1 MANDKDFILK
11 NAIEIG
17 GSTKV
22 TVGDAP
28 ASGSV
33 TVGYDLSVAAYDS
46 KSLLVSGSESRPI
59 TLAISSD
66 GTKLYVGGQT
76 GDALDQYTL
85 STAYDISTGTYD
97 SVTFSYASSA
107 GLNVQGIFLKPDG
120 TKFFLT
126 DDQNNAV
133 YAYTMSTA
141 FDLST
146 ASYDSVSFSV
156 SSQSS
161 ANTNGVEFTSDGTKF
176 FVIGKVGTTPTIYQ
190 YNMTTAWDISTASY
204 SNNSLVVTSQLSS
217 GANDIRLNGDATKL
231 YAGSNTAND
240 IFQYDMTTAGDLST
254 ASYSGTSFSTTS
266 ETTAIFNFC
275 FGDSGT
281 KLYVCD
287 FSTDTIYQYSTGSTV
302 ATETFDTST
311 GNYFTHTPSADSEY
325 GFSNAGDVQTFQL
338 EVTGNQSVVP
348 YSVSGTATTG
358 STYATTQ
365 GNSAGAI
372 GLFVK
377 PDGTKMY
384 HSDYVTGKVYQ
395 HSLSTAWDLS
405 TASYDGSSSDLNL
418 SGQSISYPNGIFF
431 KSDGSRLYVAATT
444 TNYIYEYALS
454 TAWDLSSASYS
465 QRSSSFSSQTSNS
478 GPHTLAFK
486 SDGTKLYISQ
496 TSSRIVYQY
505 TLNTPWD
512 TTTRVYDSVSFSY
525 TSFAPGSTYIYFKSD
540 GTKLY
545 LNGSNNWDLYEVD
558 LSTAWDLSTAS
569 YNSVSHDY
577 ADGFSSNI
585 SIKPDGTKFFSIT
598 YYPSSLMR
606 EYSMTASTPI
616 TITWDADIQ
625 WAGGT
630 APDSPA
636 ANEKDLYT
644 ITTDDGGTTYVGVQ
658 SGDNFS

>member
-22 TVGDAP
+22 TIGDAP

-33 TVGYDLSVAAYDS
+33 TVGYDISVAAYDS

-176 FVIGKVGTTPTIYQ
+176 FVIGKVGATPTIYQ

-287 FSTDTIYQYSTGSTV
+287 FSTDTIFQYSTGSTL
-302 ATETFDTST
+302 ATATFDTST
-311 GNYFTHTPSADSEY
+311 GNYFTHTPSADAEY
-325 GFSNAGDVQTFQL
+325 GFSNAGAVQTFQL
-338 EVTGNQSVVP
+338 EVTGAVNGYKLSGAAYDSVSF
-348 YSVSGTATTG
+348 SVSGQDTSPLDLTF
-358 STYATTQ
+358 
-365 GNSAGAI
+365 NN
-372 GLFVK
+372 
-377 PDGTKMY
+377 DGTKMY
-384 HSDYVTGKVYQ
+384 IVGNANDRLYQ
-395 HSLSTAWDLS
+395 YSLSTAYDLS
-405 TASYDGSSSDLNL
+405 TASYD
-418 SGQSISYPNGIFF
+418 SISF
-431 KSDGSRLYVAATT
+431 SV
-444 TNYIYEYALS
+444 
-454 TAWDLSSASYS
+454 
-465 QRSSSFSSQTSNS
+465 SSQDT
-478 GPHTLAFK
+478 GPSDMIFN
-486 SDGTKLYISQ
+486 SDGTKMYVVGFINDN
-496 TSSRIVYQY
+496 IYQY
-505 TLNTPWD
+505 SLTTAYALNTAS
-512 TTTRVYDSVSFSY
+512 YDSVSLSLAAQD
-525 TSFAPGSTYIYFKSD
+525 SFPAGVAFNNN
-540 GTKLY
+540 GTKMY
-545 LNGSNNWDLYEVD
+545 IVGGGNDAVYQYS
-558 LSTAWDLSTAS
+558 LSTAFDLSTAS
-569 YNSVSHDY
+569 YDSVSLSISGQDTNPRGIVFNSTGTKMYMVGISSLSVHQYSLSTAFDLSTASY
-577 ADGFSSNI
+577 DSVNFSVSSQDNLP
-585 SIKPDGTKFFSIT
+585 SGMAFNTDGTKMYVVGYGNDSV
-598 YYPSSLMR
+598 YQ
-606 EYSMTASTPI
+606 YSTGSAY

>member
-22 TVGDAP
+22 TIGDAP
-28 ASGSV
+28 ASGSRV
-33 TVGYDLSVAAYDS
+33 SGFADVSTWAYDS
-46 KSLLVSGSESRPI
+46 VSFSASSQSTNLLNAV
-59 TLAISSD
+59 LFSSD
-66 GTKLYVGGQT
+66 GTKMYTLHGAASIY
-76 GDALDQYTL
+76 QYSL
-85 STAYDISTGTYD
+85 STAWDVSTASYD
-97 SVTFSYASSA
+97 SKSFDPTS
-107 GLNVQGIFLKPDG
+107 QGANNSGGSFNSDG
-120 TKFFLT
+120 TKFYKT
-126 DDQNNAV
+126 DGQTDTI
-133 YAYTMSTA
+133 YEYDLSTA
-141 FDLST
+141 WDISTTSYNSVSLSVSAQDGSPTGMTFNSDGTKMYMVGGQNDRVYQYSLSTEYALST
-146 ASYDSVSFSV
+146 ASYDSVFFSV
-156 SSQSS
+156 QTQALSPEDVIF
-161 ANTNGVEFTSDGTKF
+161 NNDGTKMF
-176 FVIGKVGTTPTIYQ
+176 ISCNSTDAVYQ
-190 YNMTTAWDISTASY
+190 YDLTTAYDISTASY
-204 SNNSLVVTSQLSS
+204 NTKTFSVASQAAAPY
-217 GANDIRLNGDATKL
+217 GVR
-231 YAGSNTAND
+231 
-240 IFQYDMTTAGDLST
+240 
-254 ASYSGTSFSTTS
+254 
-266 ETTAIFNFC
+266 
-275 FGDSGT
+275 
-281 KLYVCD
+281 
-287 FSTDTIYQYSTGSTV
+287 FSTDGDKMYIASATDVTVYQYTTGSTLT
-302 ATETFDTST
+302 TETFDTST
-311 GNYFTHTPSADSEY
+311 GNYFTHTPSADAEY

-384 HSDYVTGKVYQ
+384 HSDYVTGEVYQ

-444 TNYIYEYALS
+444 TNYIHEYALS

-512 TTTRVYDSVSFSY
+512 TTTSVYDSVSFSY

-545 LNGSNNWDLYEVD
+545 LNGSNNRDLYEVD

-598 YYPSSLMR
+598 YSPASLMR

>member
-22 TVGDAP
+22 TIGDAP

-33 TVGYDLSVAAYDS
+33 TVGYDISVAAYDS

-176 FVIGKVGTTPTIYQ
+176 FVIGKVGATPTIYQ

-287 FSTDTIYQYSTGSTV
+287 FSTDTIFQYSTGSTL
-302 ATETFDTST
+302 ATATFDTST
-311 GNYFTHTPSADSEY
+311 GNYFTHTPSADAEY
-325 GFSNAGDVQTFQL
+325 GFSNAGAVQTFQL
-338 EVTGNQSVVP
+338 EVTGAVNGYKLSGAAYDSVSF
-348 YSVSGTATTG
+348 SVSGQDTSPLDLTF
-358 STYATTQ
+358 
-365 GNSAGAI
+365 NN
-372 GLFVK
+372 
-377 PDGTKMY
+377 DGTKMY
-384 HSDYVTGKVYQ
+384 IVGNANDRLYQ
-395 HSLSTAWDLS
+395 YSLSTAYDLS
-405 TASYDGSSSDLNL
+405 TASYD
-418 SGQSISYPNGIFF
+418 SISF
-431 KSDGSRLYVAATT
+431 SV
-444 TNYIYEYALS
+444 
-454 TAWDLSSASYS
+454 
-465 QRSSSFSSQTSNS
+465 SSQDT
-478 GPHTLAFK
+478 GPSDMIFN
-486 SDGTKLYISQ
+486 SDGTKMYVVGFINDN
-496 TSSRIVYQY
+496 IYQY
-505 TLNTPWD
+505 SLTTAYALNTAS
-512 TTTRVYDSVSFSY
+512 YDSVSLSLAAQD
-525 TSFAPGSTYIYFKSD
+525 SFPAGVAFNNN
-540 GTKLY
+540 GTKMY
-545 LNGSNNWDLYEVD
+545 IVGGGNDAVYQYS
-558 LSTAWDLSTAS
+558 LSTAFDLSTAS
-569 YNSVSHDY
+569 YDSVSLSISGQDTNPRGIVFNSTGTKMYMVGISSLSVHQYSLSTAFDLSTASY
-577 ADGFSSNI
+577 DSVNFSVSSQDNTP
-585 SIKPDGTKFFSIT
+585 SGMAFNTDGTKMYVVGFGNDSV
-598 YYPSSLMR
+598 YQ
-606 EYSMTASTPI
+606 YSTGSAY

>member
-22 TVGDAP
+22 TIGDAP
-28 ASGSV
+28 SV
-33 TVGYDLSVAAYDS
+33 AVSTLSYDLSVAAYDD
-46 KSLLVSGSESRPI
+46 VSFSVAGQETTPYSVNLNP
-59 TLAISSD
+59 D
-66 GTKLYVGGQT
+66 GTKMYVMGQT
-76 GDALDQYTL
+76 GDDVNVYNLSTAFDVSTASHVGTRAVGTQDNQPWSLHFKTDGTSMYMVGGQYNTVFQYDLTTAFDIGTASYASKSFSVITQAPNARSLTFKPDGTKMYILDNQGDDVYQYTL
-85 STAYDISTGTYD
+85 STAWD
-97 SVTFSYASSA
+97 V
-107 GLNVQGIFLKPDG
+107 
-120 TKFFLT
+120 
-126 DDQNNAV
+126 
-133 YAYTMSTA
+133 STA
-141 FDLST
+141 N
-146 ASYDSVSFSV
+146 YDTVSFSV
-156 SSQSS
+156 TSE
-161 ANTNGVEFTSDGTKF
+161 ATNPYGITFNGDGTELF
-176 FVIGKVGTTPTIYQ
+176 LADYSSNSVYRYTL
-190 YNMTTAWDISTASY
+190 TTAY
-204 SNNSLVVTSQLSS
+204 
-217 GANDIRLNGDATKL
+217 
-231 YAGSNTAND
+231 
-240 IFQYDMTTAGDLST
+240 DLST
-254 ASYSGTSFSTTS
+254 ASYSSVSFDLSSQTT
-266 ETTAIFNFC
+266 TPTDVF
-275 FGDSGT
+275 FGDSG
-281 KLYVCD
+281 KKMYIVGA
-287 FSTDTIYQYSTGSTV
+287 SADTIYQYTTGSTTTT
-302 ATETFDTST
+302 ATFDTST
-311 GNYFTHTPSADSEY
+311 GNYFTHTPSADAEY

-348 YSVSGTATTG
+348 YSVAGTATTG

-365 GNSAGAI
+365 GNSAGSI

-384 HSDYVTGKVYQ
+384 HSDYLTGTVYQ

-405 TASYDGSSSDLNL
+405 TASYDGSSSNLSL
-418 SGQSISYPNGIFF
+418 SGQSISYPNSIFF
-431 KSDGSRLYVAATT
+431 KPDGSRLYVAAQT

-505 TLNTPWD
+505 TLSTPWD

-545 LNGSNNWDLYEVD
+545 LNGSNNASLYEVD

-569 YNSVSHDY
+569 YNSVSHTY

-598 YYPSSLMR
+598 YSPASLMR
-606 EYSMTASTPI
+606 EYSMTESTPI

>member
-22 TVGDAP
+22 TIGDAP

-33 TVGYDLSVAAYDS
+33 AVPADDASTWSYDS
-46 KSLLVSGSESRPI
+46 VSFNTASQDSTPNS
-59 TLAISSD
+59 AIFNND
-66 GTKLYVGGQT
+66 GTKMYVLGEASDT
-76 GDALDQYTL
+76 VYQYSL
-85 STAYDISTGTYD
+85 
-97 SVTFSYASSA
+97 
-107 GLNVQGIFLKPDG
+107 
-120 TKFFLT
+120 
-126 DDQNNAV
+126 
-133 YAYTMSTA
+133 STA
-141 FDLST
+141 FDVST

-156 SSQSS
+156 SSQESS
-161 ANTNGVEFTSDGTKF
+161 PREISFNNNGTKMYL
-176 FVIGKVGTTPTIYQ
+176 VGSGNTIYQ
-190 YNMTTAWDISTASY
+190 YSLSTAYDLSTISYDNVSFSVGTQSTSTSSVTFKPDGTKVYVVSWASDTIFQYSLSTAYDISTASY
-204 SNNSLVVTSQLSS
+204 DNASLNASS
-217 GANDIRLNGDATKL
+217 RDTAGRSVAFNGDGTKL
-231 YAGSNTAND
+231 YYLGSTTKTIYQYSLSTAYD
-240 IFQYDMTTAGDLST
+240 IST
-254 ASYSGTSFSTTS
+254 ASYDSILLSVSTQDLTPLS
-266 ETTAIFNFC
+266 MVFNNNNTKMYIAGAT
-275 FGDSGT
+275 GDS
-281 KLYVCD
+281 
-287 FSTDTIYQYSTGSTV
+287 IYQYSTGSTTTT
-302 ATETFDTST
+302 ATFDTST
-311 GNYFTHTPSADSEY
+311 GNYFTHTPSADAEY
-325 GFSNAGDVQTFQL
+325 GFSNAGAVQTFQL

-348 YSVSGTATTG
+348 YSVAGTATTG

-365 GNSAGAI
+365 GNSAGSI

-384 HSDYVTGKVYQ
+384 HSDYVTGTVYQ

-405 TASYDGSSSDLNL
+405 TASYDGSSSNLSL
-418 SGQSISYPNGIFF
+418 SGQSIAYPNGIFF
-431 KSDGSRLYVAATT
+431 KSDGSRLYVAAQT

-505 TLNTPWD
+505 TLSTPWD
-512 TTTRVYDSVSFSY
+512 TTTRVYDNVSFSY

-569 YNSVSHDY
+569 YNSVSHDCV
-577 ADGFSSNI
+577 DGFSSNI

-598 YYPSSLMR
+598 YSPASLMR

-636 ANEKDLYT
+636 ANEKDIYT